1 VVVSYSNCTPIFY
14 GWFVFTKFVMFFL
27 SFEEKNLQATHA
39 AMHNM
44 ENASLVELKD
54 MSH

>member
-1 VVVSYSNCTPIFY
+1 MGGLSLQNLWC
-14 GWFVFTKFVMFFL
+14 FFL
-27 SFEEKNLQATHA
+27 SFEEKNVQATHA